1 MARWLQVAWGK
12 FRSWQRVCPEVSRL
26 TPDQLRAAWLVWD
39 GMRQAVVLGQDGQR
53 ERTELQ
59 ADEIAARTV
68 ELVKAMPAALR
79 RGPSIFSQW
88 LVENRDALSRPVVRA
103 VAESAH
109 ARDKVSAQLI
119 R

>member
-1 MARWLQVAWGK
+1 MDRWLQIAWGK

-26 TPDQLRAAWLVWD
+26 SPGQLRAAWLVWD
-39 GMRQAVVLGQDGQR
+39 GMRQAIVLGQDGQHL
-53 ERTELQ
+53 RTELQ
-59 ADEIAARTV
+59 ADEFAAQTV
-68 ELVKAMPAALR
+68 ELVKAMPVALR
-79 RGPSIFSQW
+79 RGPAVFSHW
-88 LVENRDALSRPVVRA
+88 LVENREVLSRPVVRA